1 MNTHSQAILDK
12 VSLVVVTTRT
22 VSPLRDTHEGGQVG
36 SRISKVLQS
45 CFDPTALRPFGRMKQ
60 EARRLCASFG
70 TRVESLNAFAVP
82 LESTDRL
89 LAELS
94 RIDTEWQ
101 KLRNELADQI
111 DFQVSDWAAKNPAE
125 REAILALAPSRQ
137 EVIDSTRFFFT
148 SFRLR
153 PSDIEDNGCLEQD
166 LTGLAGQ
173 ALYEFSVALRDASVH
188 KIVGIDFS
196 KGVFEVL
203 SRLAR
208 KAESLAF
215 LGPSIAEV
223 ASVLTSTVA
232 MLPPDGNLNV
242 AHAIMVRSIID
253 QMLEPKKLAANGF
266 LSLRANMSAAL
277 NVSSASSVMP
287 ARAPAR
293 QPAGQT
299 QAAAFAW

>member
-1 MNTHSQAILDK
+1 MNKNSQAILEK

-60 EARRLCASFG
+60 ESRRLCSTFG
-70 TRVESLNAFAVP
+70 TRIESLGAFAIP

-89 LAELS
+89 LEELG

-101 KLRNELADQI
+101 ERRNELADAI
-111 DFQVSDWAAKNPAE
+111 EFQVKDWAMKNPAE
-125 REAILALAPSRQ
+125 RDAILSLAPSRDD
-137 EVIDSTRFFFT
+137 VIESTRFFFT

-153 PSDIEDNGCLEQD
+153 ASDVEDNGGLEQD

-188 KIVGIDFS
+188 KIVGTDFT

-232 MLPPDGNLNV
+232 MLPADGTLNA

-253 QMLEPKKLAANGF
+253 QMLEPRKLAASGF
-266 LSLRANMSAAL
+266 LSLRANMNAAAVSA
-277 NVSSASSVMP
+277 V
-287 ARAPAR
+287 APT
-293 QPAGQT
+293 QT
-299 QAAAFAW
+299 PVRETVEPSRAAAFAW

>member
-1 MNTHSQAILDK
+1 MNKNSQAILEK
-12 VSLVVVTTRT
+12 VSLVVVATRT

-60 EARRLCASFG
+60 ESRRLCSSFG
-70 TRVESLNAFAVP
+70 TRIESLGAFAVP

-89 LAELS
+89 LEELG
-94 RIDTEWQ
+94 RIDIEWQ
-101 KLRNELADQI
+101 ERRNELADAI
-111 DFQVSDWAAKNPAE
+111 EFQVKDWAMKNPAE
-125 REAILALAPSRQ
+125 CDAILALAPSRDD
-137 EVIDSTRFFFT
+137 VIESTRFFFT
-148 SFRLR
+148 SFRLHA
-153 PSDIEDNGCLEQD
+153 SDVEDNGGLEQD

-188 KIVGIDFS
+188 KIVGTDFT

-232 MLPPDGNLNV
+232 MLPADGTLNA

-253 QMLEPKKLAANGF
+253 QMLEPRKLAASGF
-266 LSLRANMSAAL
+266 LSLRANMNAAAV
-277 NVSSASSVMP
+277 NAV
-287 ARAPAR
+287 AP
-293 QPAGQT
+293 T
-299 QAAAFAW
+299 QAPIREAVEPSRAAAFAW

>member
-1 MNTHSQAILDK
+1 MCST
-12 VSLVVVTTRT
+12 
-22 VSPLRDTHEGGQVG
+22 
-36 SRISKVLQS
+36 
-45 CFDPTALRPFGRMKQ
+45 
-60 EARRLCASFG
+60 FG
-70 TRVESLNAFAVP
+70 TRIESLGAFAIP

-89 LAELS
+89 LVELG

-101 KLRNELADQI
+101 ERRDELADAI
-111 DFQVSDWAAKNPAE
+111 EFQVKDWAMKNPAE
-125 REAILALAPSRQ
+125 RDAILALAPSRDD
-137 EVIDSTRFFFT
+137 VIESTRFFFT

-153 PSDIEDNGCLEQD
+153 ASDVEDNGGLEQD

-188 KIVGIDFS
+188 KIVGTDFT

-232 MLPPDGNLNV
+232 MLPADGTLNA
-242 AHAIMVRSIID
+242 AHAVMVRSIID
-253 QMLEPKKLAANGF
+253 QMLEPRKLAASGF
-266 LSLRANMSAAL
+266 LSLRANMNAAAV
-277 NVSSASSVMP
+277 NAV
-287 ARAPAR
+287 AP
-293 QPAGQT
+293 T
-299 QAAAFAW
+299 QAPVREAVEPSRAAAFAW

>member
-1 MNTHSQAILDK
+1 MNKNSQAILEK
-12 VSLVVVTTRT
+12 VSLVVVATRT

-60 EARRLCASFG
+60 ESRRLCSSFG
-70 TRVESLNAFAVP
+70 TRIESLGAFAVP

-89 LAELS
+89 LEELG
-94 RIDTEWQ
+94 RIDIEWQ
-101 KLRNELADQI
+101 ERRNELADAI
-111 DFQVSDWAAKNPAE
+111 EFQVKDWAMKNPAE
-125 REAILALAPSRQ
+125 RDAILALAPSRDD
-137 EVIDSTRFFFT
+137 VIESTRFFFT
-148 SFRLR
+148 SFRLHA
-153 PSDIEDNGCLEQD
+153 SDVEDNGGLEQD

-188 KIVGIDFS
+188 KIVGTDFT

-232 MLPPDGNLNV
+232 MLPADGTLNA

-253 QMLEPKKLAANGF
+253 QMLEPRKLAASGF
-266 LSLRANMSAAL
+266 LSLRANMNAAAV
-277 NVSSASSVMP
+277 NAI
-287 ARAPAR
+287 AP
-293 QPAGQT
+293 T
-299 QAAAFAW
+299 QAPVREAVEPSRAAAFAW

>member
-1 MNTHSQAILDK
+1 MNTNSQAILDK

-22 VSPLRDTHEGGQVG
+22 VSPLRDTHEGGQFG

-45 CFDPTALRPFGRMKQ
+45 CFDPTSLRPFGRLKQ

-70 TRVESLNAFAVP
+70 TRIESLNAFAIP

-89 LAELS
+89 LEELG
-94 RIDTEWQ
+94 RIDKEWQ
-101 KLRNELADQI
+101 KLRDELAGQI
-111 DFQVSDWAAKNPAE
+111 DFQVNDWASKNPPE
-125 REAILALAPSRQ
+125 RAAILELAPSRQ
-137 EVIDSTRFFFT
+137 DVIDSTRFFFT

-153 PSDIEDNGCLEQD
+153 PADIEDNGCLEQD

-173 ALYEFSVALRDASVH
+173 ALYEFSTALRDASVH
-188 KIVGIDFS
+188 KIVGTEFG

-215 LGPSIAEV
+215 LGPSVAEV

-232 MLPPDGNLNV
+232 MLPPDGKLNP
-242 AHAIMVRSIID
+242 AHAIMLRSIID
-253 QMLEPKKLAANGF
+253 QMLEPRKLAATGF
-266 LSLRANMSAAL
+266 LSLRANMNAA
-277 NVSSASSVMP
+277 VTASTASSATPVQ
-287 ARAPAR
+287 APA
-293 QPAGQT
+293 QPVAN
-299 QAAAFAW
+299 QASAFAW

>member
-1 MNTHSQAILDK
+1 MNTNSQAILDK

-45 CFDPTALRPFGRMKQ
+45 CFDPTALRPFGRLKQ

-70 TRVESLNAFAVP
+70 TRIESLNAFAIP

-89 LAELS
+89 LEELG
-94 RIDTEWQ
+94 RIDSEWR
-101 KLRNELADQI
+101 KLRDELADQI
-111 DFQVSDWAAKNPAE
+111 DSQVSDWATKNPSECA
-125 REAILALAPSRQ
+125 AILELAPTRQ
-137 EVIDSTRFFFT
+137 DVIDSTRFFFT

-153 PSDIEDNGCLEQD
+153 PADIEDKGCLEQD

-173 ALYEFSVALRDASVH
+173 ALYEFSTALRDASVH
-188 KIVGIDFS
+188 KIVGTDFT

-215 LGPSIAEV
+215 LGPSVAEV

-232 MLPPDGNLNV
+232 MLPLDGKFNP
-242 AHAIMVRSIID
+242 AHAIMLRSIID
-253 QMLEPKKLAANGF
+253 QMLEPRKLAANGF
-266 LSLRANMSAAL
+266 LSLRANMNAAL
-277 NVSSASSVMP
+277 TASTPSLAKP
-287 ARAPAR
+287 AQAPAL
-293 QPAGQT
+293 PAAAN

>member
-1 MNTHSQAILDK
+1 MQAVVRKTYCVNADSEDQAGETAFEQFSFFYDAHPESYHQLVNDWAQKNPSERAAIL
-12 VSLVVVTTRT
+12 
-22 VSPLRDTHEGGQVG
+22 E
-36 SRISKVLQS
+36 
-45 CFDPTALRPFGRMKQ
+45 
-60 EARRLCASFG
+60 
-70 TRVESLNAFAVP
+70 
-82 LESTDRL
+82 
-89 LAELS
+89 
-94 RIDTEWQ
+94 
-101 KLRNELADQI
+101 
-111 DFQVSDWAAKNPAE
+111 
-125 REAILALAPSRQ
+125 LAPSRQ
-137 EVIDSTRFFFT
+137 DVIDSTRFFFT

-153 PSDIEDNGCLEQD
+153 PADIEDNGCLEQD

-173 ALYEFSVALRDASVH
+173 ALYEFSAALRDASVH
-188 KIVGIDFS
+188 KIVGTDFS

-208 KAESLAF
+208 KAEFLAF
-215 LGPSIAEV
+215 LGPSVAEV

-232 MLPPDGNLNV
+232 MLPADGKLNP

-253 QMLEPKKLAANGF
+253 QMLEPKKLAVNGF